1 MQKNGQYVGVNDEY
15 VPDNEKYVDNNLN
28 NEFKN
33 DMHDVY
39 KGAKDFVTNKDNQE
53 KIKQVGRKGLKIFKG
68 IGIGYLIYF
77 GIVFLLIIV
86 GFVFTLVMISKSHK
100 DFEDTRNNIINSSKD
115 IFEDTDNKNN
125 EMIDS
130 ISKSMF
136 NSGLE
141 SYKGT
146 QSKMMVGILLDNIS
160 TNLKKYQNHVI
171 TVTYGTFSSS
181 NANEIITLKKQLNED
196 TKYEV
201 IFDYDA
207 TGYIYAVTIL
217 D

>member
-28 NEFKN
+28 NEIKN
-33 DMHDVY
+33 DMHDIY
-39 KGAKDFVTNKDNQE
+39 KGAKGFVTNKDNQE
-53 KIKQVGRKGLKIFKG
+53 KMKQVGRKGLKIFKG
-68 IGIGYLIYF
+68 IGIGYLIYI
-77 GIVFLLIIV
+77 GIVFLLVIA

-115 IFEDTDNKNN
+115 IFEDTDNKSN

-146 QSKMMVGILLDNIS
+146 QSKMMVGMLLDNIS

-207 TGYIYAVTIL
+207 TGYINAVTIL

>member
-1 MQKNGQYVGVNDEY
+1 MPKNGQYVGVNDEY
-15 VPDNEKYVDNNLN
+15 VPENEKYLNDNLN
-28 NEFKN
+28 SEIKN
-33 DMHDVY
+33 DMHEVY
-39 KGAKDFVTNKDNQE
+39 KGAKGFVTDKDNQE
-53 KIKQVGRKGLKIFKG
+53 KMKQVGRKGLKIFKC
-68 IGIGYLIYF
+68 IGIGYLTYF
-77 GIVFLLIIV
+77 VIVLLLVIA
-86 GFVFTLVMISKSHK
+86 GFIFAFVQYNKAQK
-100 DFEDTRNNIINSSKD
+100 DFEDTRNNIINNTKD
-115 IFEDTDNKNN
+115 IFEDTDNKSN

-141 SYKGT
+141 TYVGT
-146 QSKMMVGILLDNIS
+146 QSGRRVGMVLDNVS
-160 TNLKKYQNHVI
+160 TNIKKYQNHTI

-181 NANEIITLKKQLNED
+181 NANEIITLKKQLNDD

-207 TGYIYAVTIL
+207 TGYINAVTIL

>member
-15 VPDNEKYVDNNLN
+15 VPDNEKYVDNSVN
-28 NEFKN
+28 NEIKN

-68 IGIGYLIYF
+68 IGSGYLIYF
-77 GIVFLLIIV
+77 GIVFLLIIAGV
-86 GFVFTLVMISKSHK
+86 VFTLVMISKSHK

-136 NSGLE
+136 NLGLE

-160 TNLKKYQNHVI
+160 TNLKKYQTHVI

-207 TGYIYAVTIL
+207 TGYINAVTIL